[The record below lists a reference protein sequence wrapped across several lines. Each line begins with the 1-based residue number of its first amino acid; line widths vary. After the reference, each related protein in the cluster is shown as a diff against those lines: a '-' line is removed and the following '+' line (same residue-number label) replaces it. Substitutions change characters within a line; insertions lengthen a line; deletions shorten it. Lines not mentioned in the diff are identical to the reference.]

1 VALVTIAHAPHP
13 AGERKQSC
21 ERRTVPRLLCAL
33 ILGDLRTMSRQFPR
47 SVALLPAVVALAAP
61 ARPAAAPA
69 ARVTMPALPS
79 VPASLAPRRPPRP
92 LTVGVSLLTRSHQF
106 YKDLEAGMGAE
117 ARKYGVRLMVQSAEF
132 RQPDQFRQVQTFV
145 TQRVDALVV
154 CPVDSKGV
162 GTAIRLANRVR
173 IPVFTADIAAQ
184 SGNVVC
190 HVASNNEQGGRL
202 VGEYLARDCLGGR
215 GEVAIID
222 YPTVTSVQERV
233 RGFLAA
239 LRRYPGVRVVARPA
253 PERPQQALAFRVAQ
267 DTLQAHPNL
276 RGVFGIND
284 DCALGALRA
293 VQATRRKG
301 LAIVGFDATPAAV
314 ERIRAGTA
322 LQADA
327 AQFPTVIGRA
337 TIDAIV
343 RHAGGQPVPLRVQI
357 PTGLVAR
364 RPAQRVALS
373 TPALTVTPTLT
384 RSFRIEHE

>member
-1 VALVTIAHAPHP
+1 MKS
-13 AGERKQSC
+13 R
-21 ERRTVPRLLCAL
+21 PR
-33 ILGDLRTMSRQFPR
+33 FR
-47 SVALLPAVVALAAP
+47 SIALLPAAAALLTP
-61 ARPAAAPA
+61 ARPAAAPSSGLS
-69 ARVTMPALPS
+69 MPAPPS
-79 VPASLAPRRPPRP
+79 VPAVLAPARPPRP

-106 YKDLEAGMGAE
+106 YKDLEAGMQAE
-117 ARKYGVRLMVQSAEF
+117 ARKFGVRLRVQSAEF
-132 RQPDQFRQVQTFV
+132 RQPDQLRQVQTFV

-162 GTAIRLANRVR
+162 GTAIRLANRAR

-184 SGNVVC
+184 SGSVVC

-233 RGFLAA
+233 RGFLTV
-239 LRRYPGVRVVARPA
+239 LRRYPGIKIVARPV

-276 RGVFGIND
+276 RGIFGIND

-293 VQATRRKG
+293 VEATRRRG
-301 LAIVGFDATPAAV
+301 ISIVGFDATPAAV
-314 ERIRAGTA
+314 ERIRAGSA

-343 RHAGGQPVPLRVQI
+343 KHASGKPVPRRVQI

-364 RPAQRVALS
+364 RPPVRRVRQA
-373 TPALTVTPTLT
+373 P
-384 RSFRIEHE
+384 